1 MKTVKIKSLTLNNYR
16 CFSGERE
23 FHADFGQKTRVSGKN
38 GSGKSTV
45 MNAVME
51 MLTGKNADGTQ
62 ADNVRPIVNGQEVE
76 GVDVERTIVLDI
88 DGKETGIKKITKQK
102 RERVDGE
109 MQYVPGSNVNS
120 YTVDGIAFNQKKLDE
135 FISDN
140 ICPPETLLAC
150 CNPNAFLSL
159 KSTTDMRAFL
169 EKMAGFDLNEYIK
182 SLGAEFA
189 EVEEITKGHPI
200 EQVQKTLNKQL
211 TDQKKATTKAE
222 TEWKYEKAKAVDS
235 GVDDITRLTEQ
246 KVRYENQIAILDE
259 QEKSLDDVMAA
270 YDQKSKYILDLKFE
284 QSEFV
289 RKANEGL
296 VQQRKTLDCEIFS
309 LNQDMKSAEN
319 SLRMAE
325 MDLKH
330 ASMGVERHAA
340 DVKKAQE
347 DWKKCN
353 EKGFADNQL
362 KTIQEEEFDK
372 DSLICPTCGQK
383 FPPEREIAIRTDFEK
398 KKAER
403 IRIEEAEKVAFEEY
417 KDKELARIT
426 ESGNKAA
433 KDLKEAKKAQAEA
446 ERKVTELKRKITS
459 LAMKIQQKQTE
470 LSKLPESVDLSDN
483 AEYRK
488 ITVEIAQAEAALREM
503 NNGSEQRREIKDKRN
518 GFIRECA
525 KLDAEINNIHRKKQA
540 HEEEVE
546 KLYQAFRESSQKEA
560 DILRKR
566 DILKNFSI
574 KKNER
579 IASMINPVFGEF
591 QFEFLEFTQDGNPVE
606 TCRMVSNGIE
616 YKDFNH
622 SKKILAQADLVRGFQ
637 RIVNV
642 QLPVFLDDTESVN
655 DELLPDFDNQMIL
668 LKVTKDDLK
677 VECIDEYMANLD
689 RSYEQLSKNQTIS
702 FSMDELRD
710 MESDD
715 WKPTQKIKDFMERM
729 NNE

>member
-1 MKTVKIKSLTLNNYR
+1 MKNVNIKSLALNNYR
-16 CFSGERE
+16 CFSGDRE
-23 FHADFGQKTRVSGKN
+23 FHADFGDKTRVSGKN

-51 MLTGKNADGTQ
+51 VLTGKNADGTQ
-62 ADNVRPIVNGQEVE
+62 ADNVRPIVDGQEVE
-76 GVDVERTIVLDI
+76 GVDVERTVVLDI
-88 DGKETGIKKITKQK
+88 DGKETEIKKITKQK

-135 FISDN
+135 FITEN

-235 GVDDITRLTEQ
+235 GEDDVTRLTEE
-246 KVRYENQIAILDE
+246 KARYENQIAILDE
-259 QEKSLDDVMAA
+259 QEKSLDDVMTA
-270 YDQKSKYILDLKFE
+270 YDQKSKDILDLKFQ
-284 QSEFV
+284 QSEIV

-296 VQQRKTLDCEIFS
+296 VQQKKALDNEIFS
-309 LNQDMKSAEN
+309 LEQDKKSAETD
-319 SLRMAE
+319 LRMAE

-330 ASMGVERHAA
+330 AKMGVERHTAE
-340 DVKKAQE
+340 VKKAQE
-347 DWKKCN
+347 DWKSYS
-353 EKGFADNQL
+353 EREYP
-362 KTIQEEEFDK
+362 EEALERIKAEQFDES
-372 DSLICPTCGQK
+372 SLICPTCGQDLPVEQAEK
-383 FPPEREIAIRTDFEK
+383 IRSEFER
-398 KKAER
+398 KKAVR
-403 IRIEEAEKVAFEEY
+403 IKSEEDVREQLY
-417 KDKELARIT
+417 QQKDKKLTEIT
-426 ESGNKAA
+426 ETGNKAA
-433 KDLKEAKKAQAEA
+433 AGLKEAKKAQAEA
-446 ERKVTELKRKITS
+446 GEKLSELKQKITL
-459 LAMKIQQKQTE
+459 LAMEIQQKQSE

-483 AEYRK
+483 KEYQK
-488 ITVEIAQAEAALREM
+488 ITAEIEKSEEVLKQM
-503 NNGSEQRREIKDKRN
+503 NNGSEQRREITEKRN

-525 KLDAEINNIHRKKQA
+525 KIDAEINNVQHKKQA

-560 DILRKR
+560 DIQRKK

-579 IASMINPVFGEF
+579 IASMINPVFSEF

-616 YKDFNH
+616 YRDMNH
-622 SKKILAQADLVRGFQ
+622 SKKILVQADLLRGFQ
-637 RIVNV
+637 ELSGLN
-642 QLPVFLDDTESVN
+642 LFVFIDDTESVN
-655 DELLPDFDNQMIL
+655 NENLPDMDRQMIL
-668 LKVTKDDLK
+668 LKVTDTDLK
-677 VECIDEYMANLD
+677 VEEI
-689 RSYEQLSKNQTIS
+689 
-702 FSMDELRD
+702 
-710 MESDD
+710 
-715 WKPTQKIKDFMERM
+715 
-729 NNE
+729 

>member
-1 MKTVKIKSLTLNNYR
+1 MKSVELKTISMQNYR
-16 CFSGERE
+16 CFHGEKE
-23 FHADFGQKTRVSGKN
+23 FHAEFGKTTRISGKN

-45 MNAVME
+45 MNAFME
-51 MLTGKNADGTQ
+51 TLTGKNADGTQ
-62 ADNVRPIVNGQEVE
+62 ADNVRPIIDGQEVE

-88 DGKETGIKKITKQK
+88 DGKETEIKKVTKQK
-102 RERVDGE
+102 RERVNGE
-109 MQYVPGSNVNS
+109 MQYVLGSNVNS

-135 FISDN
+135 FISEN

-222 TEWKYEKAKAVDS
+222 TEWKYEKGKAVDS
-235 GVDDITRLTEQ
+235 GGDDVTRLTDR
-246 KVRYENQIAILDE
+246 KVNYEKQIATLDE

-270 YDQKSKYILDLKFE
+270 YDQKSKDILDLKFE
-284 QSEFV
+284 QSEVV

-325 MDLKH
+325 MDLRH
-330 ASMGVERHAA
+330 ANMGIERHTAEI
-340 DVKKAQE
+340 KKAQE
-347 DWKKCN
+347 DWKSYS
-353 EKGFADNQL
+353 EREYP
-362 KTIQEEEFDK
+362 EEALERIKAEQFDES
-372 DSLICPTCGQK
+372 SLICPTCGQYLAVEQAEK
-383 FPPEREIAIRTDFEK
+383 IRSDFEQ
-398 KKAER
+398 KKAKR
-403 IRIEEAEKVAFEEY
+403 IADEENVKTSFYEA
-417 KDKELARIT
+417 KDKKLTEIT

-433 KDLKEAKKAQAEA
+433 ADLKEAKKAQAEA
-446 ERKVTELKRKITS
+446 ERKVTELKQKITS
-459 LAMKIQQKQTE
+459 LAMEIQQKQTE
-470 LSKLPESVDLSDN
+470 LSSLPESVDLSDN
-483 AEYRK
+483 AEYQK
-488 ITVEIAQAEAALREM
+488 ITAEIEQAEAALHEM
-503 NNGSEQRREIKDKRN
+503 NNGSEKRREITDKRN

-525 KLDAEINNIHRKKQA
+525 KIDAEINNIQRKKQA

-560 DILRKR
+560 DIQRKK

-579 IASMINPVFGEF
+579 IASMINPVFSEF

-606 TCRMVSNGIE
+606 TCRMVSDGIE
-616 YKDFNH
+616 YRDMNH
-622 SKKILAQADLVRGFQ
+622 SKKILVQSDLLRGFQ
-637 RIVNV
+637 ELSGLN
-642 QLPVFLDDTESVN
+642 LFVFIDDTESVN
-655 DELLPDFDNQMIL
+655 DDNLPNMDRQMIL
-668 LKVTKDDLK
+668 LKVTDGDLK
-677 VECIDEYMANLD
+677 VEEI
-689 RSYEQLSKNQTIS
+689 
-702 FSMDELRD
+702 
-710 MESDD
+710 
-715 WKPTQKIKDFMERM
+715 
-729 NNE
+729 

>member
-1 MKTVKIKSLTLNNYR
+1 MKTVNIKSVDLQNYR

-23 FHADFGQKTRVSGKN
+23 FHADFGSKTRVSGKN

-51 MLTGKNADGTQ
+51 VLTGKNADGTQ
-62 ADNVRPIVNGQEVE
+62 ADNVRPIVDGQEVE
-76 GVDVERTIVLDI
+76 GVDVERTVVLDI
-88 DGKETGIKKITKQK
+88 DGKKTEIKKITKQK
-102 RERVDGE
+102 RERVDGV

-120 YTVDGIAFNQKKLDE
+120 YTVDGISFNQKKLDE
-135 FISDN
+135 FITEN

-211 TDQKKATTKAE
+211 IDQKKATTKAE

-235 GVDDITRLTEQ
+235 GEDDVTRLTEE
-246 KVRYENQIAILDE
+246 KVSYENQISILDE
-259 QEKSLDDVMAA
+259 QEKSLDDVMLA
-270 YDQKSKYILDLKFE
+270 YDQKSKNILDLKFE
-284 QSEFV
+284 QSEIV

-296 VQQRKTLDCEIFS
+296 VQQRKGLDGDIFS
-309 LNQDMKSAEN
+309 LEQDKKSAEN
-319 SLRMAE
+319 DLRMAE

-330 ASMGVERHAA
+330 ANMGIERHTAE
-340 DVKKAQE
+340 VKQAQT
-347 DWKKCN
+347 DWKTYSEREYPEENLERIKA
-353 EKGFADNQL
+353 EK
-362 KTIQEEEFDK
+362 FDES
-372 DSLICPTCGQK
+372 SLICPTCGQDL
-383 FPPEREIAIRTDFEK
+383 PEEQAEKIRADFEQKKAIRIKSEED
-398 KKAER
+398 
-403 IRIEEAEKVAFEEY
+403 IREQFY
-417 KDKELARIT
+417 QQKDKKMTEIT

-433 KDLKEAKKAQAEA
+433 AYLREAKKAQAEA
-446 ERKVTELKRKITS
+446 ERKIAELKQKKTS
-459 LAMKIQQKQTE
+459 LAMEIQQKQTE

-483 AEYRK
+483 AEYQK
-488 ITVEIAQAEAALREM
+488 ITAEIEQAEAALHEI
-503 NNGSEQRREIKDKRN
+503 NNGSEQRREITEKRN

-525 KLDAEINNIHRKKQA
+525 KIDAEINNIQRKKQA

-579 IASMINPVFGEF
+579 IASMINPVFSEF
-591 QFEFLEFTQDGNPVE
+591 QFEFLEFTQDGNPFE
-606 TCRMVSNGIE
+606 TCRMMSNGIE
-616 YKDFNH
+616 YRDMNH
-622 SKKILAQADLVRGFQ
+622 SKKILVQADLLRGFQ
-637 RIVNV
+637 ELSGLN
-642 QLPVFLDDTESVN
+642 LFVFIDDTESVN
-655 DELLPDFDNQMIL
+655 DENLPDMDRQMIL
-668 LKVTKDDLK
+668 LKVTEDNLK
-677 VECIDEYMANLD
+677 VEEM
-689 RSYEQLSKNQTIS
+689 K
-702 FSMDELRD
+702 
-710 MESDD
+710 
-715 WKPTQKIKDFMERM
+715 
-729 NNE
+729 

>member
-1 MKTVKIKSLTLNNYR
+1 MKNVKIKSITLNNYR

-23 FHADFGQKTRVSGKN
+23 FHADFGEKTRVSGKN

-45 MNAVME
+45 MNSVME
-51 MLTGKNADGTQ
+51 VLTGKNADGTQ

-76 GVDVERTIVLDI
+76 GVDVERTVVLNI
-88 DGKETGIKKITKQK
+88 DGKETEIKKITKQK

-120 YTVDGIAFNQKKLDE
+120 YTVDGISFNQKKLDE
-135 FISDN
+135 FISEN

-222 TEWKYEKAKAVDS
+222 TEWKYEKGKAVDS
-235 GVDDITRLTEQ
+235 DEDDVTRLTEQ

-259 QEKSLDDVMAA
+259 QEKFLDDVMAA
-270 YDQKSKYILDLKFE
+270 YDQKSKDILGLKFE
-284 QSEFV
+284 QSEIM

-330 ASMGVERHAA
+330 ANMGIDRHTGEI
-340 DVKKAQE
+340 KKAQE
-347 DWKKCN
+347 DWKKCS
-353 EKGFADNQL
+353 EKEFEDSQL
-362 KTIQEEEFDK
+362 KAIQNEEFDK
-372 DSLICPTCGQK
+372 DSLICPTCGQH
-383 FPPEREIAIRTDFEK
+383 FPPEQEIQIRTDFEK
-398 KKAER
+398 RKAER
-403 IRIEEAEKVAFEEY
+403 IRIAEAEKVAFEDY
-417 KDKELARIT
+417 KNKELTRIA

-433 KDLKEAKKAQAEA
+433 ADLKEAKNAKEEA
-446 ERKVTELKRKITS
+446 ERKIVELKRKITS
-459 LAMKIQQKQTE
+459 LAMEIQQKNTE

-483 AEYRK
+483 TEYQK
-488 ITVEIAQAEAALREM
+488 ITAEIEQAESALHEL
-503 NNGSEQRREIKDKRN
+503 NNGSEQRREITDKRN

-525 KLDAEINNIHRKKQA
+525 KIDAEINNIQRKKQA
-540 HEEEVE
+540 YEEEVE

-560 DILRKR
+560 DILKKR
-566 DILKNFSI
+566 DILRNFSI
-574 KKNER
+574 QKNAR
-579 IASMINPVFGEF
+579 IAELVNPNFTQF
-591 QFEFLEFTQDGNPVE
+591 QFVFTDETQSGEIIE
-606 TCRMVSNGIE
+606 TCKLMKDGIE
-616 YKDFNH
+616 YKNLNYSDQLLCR
-622 SKKILAQADLVRGFQ
+622 IDLVCGF
-637 RIVNV
+637 
-642 QLPVFLDDTESVN
+642 
-655 DELLPDFDNQMIL
+655 
-668 LKVTKDDLK
+668 
-677 VECIDEYMANLD
+677 
-689 RSYEQLSKNQTIS
+689 
-702 FSMDELRD
+702 
-710 MESDD
+710 
-715 WKPTQKIKDFMERM
+715 QKIKGLSLPIFADNAESLNSWRLPDTGRQMVFLEVT
-729 NNE
+729 ESDLAVETLGS